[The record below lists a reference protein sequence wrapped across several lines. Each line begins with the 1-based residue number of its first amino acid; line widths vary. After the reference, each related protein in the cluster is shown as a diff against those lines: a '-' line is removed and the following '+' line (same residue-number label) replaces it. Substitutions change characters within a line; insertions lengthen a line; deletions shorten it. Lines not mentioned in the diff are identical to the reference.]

1 MYYLMITRMTFLLWM
16 SAMHIR
22 LLTQLFYDANP
33 LKKTKLE
40 HRKRNAKKS
49 VDLEELELI
58 KEFHGEIIKQK
69 EKEQFKFDS
78 KSVFALLLQF

>member
-1 MYYLMITRMTFLLWM
+1 MITSMTFLLWM
-16 SAMHIR
+16 SVMHMR
-22 LLTQLFYDANP
+22 LLTQLFYDVNP

-58 KEFHGEIIKQK
+58 KEFHGEIVIKQK
-69 EKEQFKFDS
+69 KKEQFKLDS
-78 KSVFALLLQF
+78 KSVFAVLLQF